1 MQNQRRGLLQAF
13 MLSLEEELSSGL
25 LSILSKRPGPGSIN
39 TFLFGVVNFFIC
51 PALFDNTRPENFSE
65 LSPAGVTRVD
75 IDTFSL

>member
-1 MQNQRRGLLQAF
+1 
-13 MLSLEEELSSGL
+13 MLSLEELSSGL

-39 TFLFGVVNFFIC
+39 TFLFGVANFFIC

-65 LSPAGVTRVD
+65 LSPSCLAMLPLCGVTRVD